1 METPTIDSS
10 TDYIYIGSYKYYE
23 RVFDENGELTYAKFA
38 DPSNYMHV
46 VFYQH
51 GLVEQ
56 ETIYSEDGKLYRYK
70 EYHLVFDGVWTSVLK
85 TEANYNSAGQL
96 VSQTEWPDPNDL
108 NTYFKT
114 TLSATS
120 DMIFFYIRTGYTNG
134 NEVLCEEYDP
144 DGNLSR
150 KIERTFFENGQE
162 QSVRAYDANNV
173 LLYGYTYDEAGT
185 CVSHTNWQENALMVF
200 RNGLLYSWTEYNADR
215 TTPIM
220 HQEYHEN
227 GTTAYHCLY
236 DATGNITTWW
246 RRTPEGTILEGVI
259 IEEGWRTEY
268 IDGYIQKQIQYYD
281 DGTVCNY
288 TEYWPDGSHAVWTM
302 YRENGTIIEHVEY
315 REDGTLAALI
325 NYNEAGIM
333 ENNYTTDADGQYFNG
348 VVVAGNHRTE
358 YKDGNCVSQTQYF
371 DNGKIERQ
379 WKYYPN
385 GKTAEFLQYLED
397 GTLFSWYEN
406 DESGKKINGC
416 FTSGTWGSIDEQGS
430 YTQQGHIFKEY
441 NNGFLT
447 GEIHR
452 YFDGSEYKASY
463 YTYDYD
469 SGLLLRE
476 WYCEEDIIIWD
487 HNFTYN
493 DAGLLILETYTS
505 KRKNWECNYTYTESG
520 LLLTANKLFATGE
533 FDNYTYHYSGNG
545 ELSNYTLY
553 QRRDDG
559 TPLYTTCEYNA
570 AGEILTSVTRLGSGK
585 IVEES
590 EYDGEGHLL
599 MLHIHQYSYVN
610 SEGIECE
617 HVGYLWESYTYY
629 DNGMLKITTHY
640 NKDGSVSSTS
650 EHFYDDNGKL
660 AEDIV
665 TYSNKSWTHY
675 KYDESGNTIFI
686 DYYDDANGTYS
697 HGYRY
702 VYNEQN
708 HLIEETYIWSDGHYA
723 VYVYDTPKIWGAV
736 YEGTRTVYSYDTND
750 RLVKES
756 YQESIGI
763 FYETKYWYEYVYD
776 DAGNLIDKVYHE

>member
-134 NEVLCEEYDP
+134 NEVLLEEYDP

-150 KIERTFFENGQE
+150 KIEQTFFENGQE
-162 QSVRAYDANNV
+162 KMVSIYDSNNMLVGQSEYDTLGNCIMHA
-173 LLYGYTYDEAGT
+173 D
-185 CVSHTNWQENALMVF
+185 WQGNSFFVI
-200 RNGLLYSWTEYNADR
+200 RNGQISSVSEYNDDKN
-215 TTPIM
+215 TLLSY
-220 HQEYHEN
+220 QEYYNN
-227 GTTAYHCLY
+227 GSIAYRCNF
-236 DATGNITTWW
+236 DTDGNETTWQ
-246 RRTPEGTILEGVI
+246 RYSPEGVI
-259 IEEGWRTEY
+259 LAGIIVGDNYRIDY
-268 IDGYIQKQIQYYD
+268 ADGYAQKETKYYENGNIQQYA
-281 DGTVCNY
+281 
-288 TEYWPDGSHAVWTM
+288 EYYPNGNESLWIV
-302 YRENGTIIEHVEY
+302 YRENGTIIERNDY
-315 REDGTLAALI
+315 REDGSLVAYTS
-325 NYNEAGIM
+325 YT
-333 ENNYTTDADGQYFNG
+333 ENGTIASQYTTNSEGQYYNG
-348 VVVAGNHRTE
+348 IVVRGDYHLE
-358 YKDGNCVSQTQYF
+358 YQDGILVSQTCYF
-371 DNGKIERQ
+371 DNGKIAIQRE
-379 WKYYPN
+379 YYSN
-385 GKTAEFLQYLED
+385 GNTARYFRYLED
-397 GTLFSWYEN
+397 GTLYSWYEK
-406 DESGKKINGC
+406 DENGKIIHGFYRKTT
-416 FTSGTWGSIDEQGS
+416 FGTLDEQGS
-430 YTQQGHIFKEY
+430 YVEEGGCFESY
-441 NNGFLT
+441 SNGFLT
-447 GEIHR
+447 GEIYQ
-452 YFDGSEYKASY
+452 YFDGSIKKASY
-463 YTYDYD
+463 FTYDYD
-469 SGLLLRE
+469 SGLLLRKQH
-476 WYCEEDIIIWD
+476 CEKDVVVWD

-493 DAGLLILETYTS
+493 DSGLLILETYTS
-505 KRKNWECNYTYTESG
+505 KNKNWECNYTYTESG
-520 LLLTANKLFATGE
+520 LLLTANKLFTTGE
-533 FDNYTYHYSGNG
+533 FDNYTYHYSGND

-570 AGEILTSVTRLGSGK
+570 AGEKLTSITRLGSGK
-585 IVEES
+585 IVEEA

-599 MLHIHQYSYVN
+599 MLHKHQYKYVN
-610 SEGIECE
+610 SEGIECGYA
-617 HVGYLWESYTYY
+617 GYLWESYTYY

-665 TYSNKSWTHY
+665 TNSNKCWTHY